1 MSVLSWQTAYALIR
15 VLFSC
20 LIPSLLRN
28 SGNEHQYNLSG
39 AHKYFATWVQSLFY
53 IYIHYDWNHLIL
65 ITSNRILCLWHTEN
79 LHFFIIK
86 AVYVCL
92 IWTNDFLPL
101 CKMFVRKHKMALYS
115 LPFHNTVLR
124 KVPEILPHR
133 RQWPT
138 QSLPGLVM
146 IWQCKK
152 PKQLQPWY
160 WLIHSEYCFQH
171 QMS

>member
-1 MSVLSWQTAYALIR
+1 MTNCLCTHSSVIFMFISLIAAQ
-15 VLFSC
+15 LGKWTP
-20 LIPSLLRN
+20 IQPSQECINILPL
-28 SGNEHQYNLSG
+28 EYNHYS
-39 AHKYFATWVQSLFY
+39 

-79 LHFFIIK
+79 LHFSIIK

-92 IWTNDFLPL
+92 IWTKDILPL
-101 CKMFVRKHKMALYS
+101 CKTFFRKHKMALYF

-124 KVPEILPHR
+124 KGPEILPHR

-138 QSLPGLVM
+138 QSIPGLVM

-160 WLIHSEYCFQH
+160 WLINSEYCFRH